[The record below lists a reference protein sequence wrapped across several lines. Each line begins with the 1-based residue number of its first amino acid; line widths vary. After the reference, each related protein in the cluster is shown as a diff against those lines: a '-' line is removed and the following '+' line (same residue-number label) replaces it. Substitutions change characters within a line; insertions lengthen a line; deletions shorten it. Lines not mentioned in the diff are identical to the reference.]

1 VLRSLLSV
9 FEEAT
14 LLVLP
19 HGGQKT
25 ARRNAWR
32 AAADLH
38 VTSGYRWVGP
48 VSVAPVSVAPVSVA
62 PVPVARAAPGPDAC
76 ASIQGTEGAARISRL
91 AGLGGGAATARIGAA
106 VRGLPRVVAAQ
117 S

>member
-1 VLRSLLSV
+1 MLRSLLSV
-9 FEEAT
+9 LEEAT

-38 VTSGYRWVGP
+38 VTSGYRWVD
-48 VSVAPVSVAPVSVA
+48 
-62 PVPVARAAPGPDAC
+62 PVALAPIVPRPEAC
-76 ASIQGTEGAARISRL
+76 ASIPGAESGARAPRL
-91 AGLGGGAATARIGAA
+91 AGLGSAATTARLGAA
-106 VRGLPRVVAAQ
+106 VRGLPRIVAVQ

>member
-1 VLRSLLSV
+1 MLRSLLSV
-9 FEEAT
+9 LEEAT

-38 VTSGYRWVGP
+38 VTTGYRWVDP
-48 VSVAPVSVAPVSVA
+48 VSVTP
-62 PVPVARAAPGPDAC
+62 AAPGPDAF
-76 ASIQGTEGAARISRL
+76 AGVPGTEGAARISRL
-91 AGLGGGAATARIGAA
+91 AGLGGGAATARIGNA
-106 VRGLPRVVAAQ
+106 VRGLPRVVAAP

>member
-1 VLRSLLSV
+1 MLRSLLSV

-38 VTSGYRWVGP
+38 VTSGYRWVDP

-62 PVPVARAAPGPDAC
+62 RAAPGPDAR
-76 ASIQGTEGAARISRL
+76 ASIPGAEGAARISRL
-91 AGLGGGAATARIGAA
+91 AGLGGGATTARIGAA
-106 VRGLPRVVAAQ
+106 VRGLPRMVAAQ

>member
-1 VLRSLLSV
+1 MIHSLLTAL
-9 FEEAT
+9 EELT

-38 VTSGYRWVGP
+38 VPGGSRWADP
-48 VSVAPVSVAPVSVA
+48 TTKITPFPAQAPRQAAV
-62 PVPVARAAPGPDAC
+62 VARH
-76 ASIQGTEGAARISRL
+76 
-91 AGLGGGAATARIGAA
+91 
-106 VRGLPRVVAAQ
+106 
-117 S
+117 

>member
-1 VLRSLLSV
+1 MLRSLLGV
-9 FEEAT
+9 LEDAA

-38 VTSGYRWVGP
+38 VTRYRWVDPVAVTPRRSAGAPASAVSQLPAQAGAAAPNSEPLCAVNGP
-48 VSVAPVSVAPVSVA
+48 VRL
-62 PVPVARAAPGPDAC
+62 ARRAGRP
-76 ASIQGTEGAARISRL
+76 GAAR
-91 AGLGGGAATARIGAA
+91 
-106 VRGLPRVVAAQ
+106 VLPRVATAP

>member
-1 VLRSLLSV
+1 MLRSLLSV
-9 FEEAT
+9 IEEAT

-38 VTSGYRWVGP
+38 VTSGYRWVDP
-48 VSVAPVSVAPVSVA
+48 VSVAPI
-62 PVPVARAAPGPDAC
+62 APGPDAC
-76 ASIQGTEGAARISRL
+76 ASIPGTEGAARVSRL
-91 AGLGGGAATARIGAA
+91 AGLGGAATTARIGAA
-106 VRGLPRVVAAQ
+106 VRGLPWVVAAQ

>member
-1 VLRSLLSV
+1 MLRSLLGV
-9 FEEAT
+9 LEDAT

-38 VTSGYRWVGP
+38 VTRHRWVDPLAVTPRRPADAAALAADRVPTQTGAAAPSVEPLCAVSGP
-48 VSVAPVSVAPVSVA
+48 V
-62 PVPVARAAPGPDAC
+62 
-76 ASIQGTEGAARISRL
+76 RL
-91 AGLGGGAATARIGAA
+91 ARRAGRPGNARVLPRIATA
-106 VRGLPRVVAAQ
+106 P